1 MRASSAN
8 AGPSNQT
15 SPPPRAAPL
24 RGGSLPLTA
33 SNRDLS
39 ARSSLTPKHIARAD
53 REQSLRNR
61 ILAGAGLTLAL
72 VIGLLAYGWIQ
83 VNVVQPPQPVAI
95 VNGQEITTGT
105 FRDRVKLVQYNLQS
119 QYSSLNSILAVV
131 GDDAQ
136 ARSTYQSQLNNV
148 TQQLASPVFVGS
160 SVLDGLIQE
169 ALIEQ
174 EAKRLGVT
182 ISEQDIDQAIEQNFG
197 YSDQPTAVA
206 SESPNDASPTPSE
219 SGATPSEPAP
229 TATASAAPAIATPYT
244 RELFE
249 RNYQAFLFELG
260 SFGVRES
267 AVRSELQAQL
277 YRERLGKTFEAGVPR
292 LQEQVW
298 ARHILVG
305 DEALAAD
312 LLEQAR
318 AGADW
323 EALALENSTDE
334 GSKATGGDLGWFARG
349 RMVEPF
355 EQAAFAGQVGDIVG
369 PVQSDFG
376 WHIIEILGHEDRELS
391 DSEFQAAVARAFDE
405 GLNGSRDAAEVTI
418 RDYWIERVPAPP
430 ILPPS
435 QG

>member
-1 MRASSAN
+1 M
-8 AGPSNQT
+8 
-15 SPPPRAAPL
+15 
-24 RGGSLPLTA
+24 
-33 SNRDLS
+33 S

-72 VIGLLAYGWIQ
+72 VIGLLTYGWIQ
-83 VNVVQPPQPVAI
+83 VNVIQPPQPVAI
-95 VNGQEITTGT
+95 VNGQEISTGM

-131 GDDAQ
+131 GDDPQ

-148 TQQLASPVFVGS
+148 TQQLASPLFVGS

-174 EAKRLGVT
+174 EANRRGITVGE
-182 ISEQDIDQAIEQNFG
+182 SDIELSIEQNFG
-197 YSDQPTAVA
+197 FSDQPTPVA
-206 SESPNDASPTPSE
+206 SALPSGGSPTPSE
-219 SGATPSEPAP
+219 SSATPSGSGP
-229 TATASAAPAIATPYT
+229 TATASVAPAIATPYT

-249 RNYQAFLFELG
+249 RNYQAFIIELR

-277 YRERLGKTFEAGVPR
+277 YRERLGVTFEAEVPR
-292 LQEQVW
+292 VQEQVW
-298 ARHILVG
+298 ARHILV
-305 DEALAAD
+305 DEEALAAE
-312 LLEQAR
+312 LLEQVR
-318 AGADW
+318 SGADW

-334 GSKATGGDLGWFARG
+334 SNKAEGGDLGWFARG

-355 EQAAFAGQVGDIVG
+355 EQAAFAGQVGDVVG

-376 WHIIEILGHEDRELS
+376 WHLIEILGHEDRDLS
-391 DSEFQAAVARAFDE
+391 DSEFRAAVARAFDE
-405 GLNGSRDAAEVTI
+405 WLNGSREAAEVTI

>member
-1 MRASSAN
+1 
-8 AGPSNQT
+8 
-15 SPPPRAAPL
+15 
-24 RGGSLPLTA
+24 
-33 SNRDLS
+33 LS
-39 ARSSLTPKHIARAD
+39 ARSPLTPKHIARAD

-72 VIGLLAYGWIQ
+72 VIGLLTYGWIQ
-83 VNVVQPPQPVAI
+83 VNVIQPPQPVAI

-119 QYSSLNSILAVV
+119 QYASLNSILAIV

-148 TQQLASPVFVGS
+148 AQQLGSPLFVGS

-169 ALIEQ
+169 VLIEQ
-174 EAKRLGVT
+174 EANRLGITVA
-182 ISEQDIDQAIEQNFG
+182 EQDIDQAIEQNFG
-197 YSDQPTAVA
+197 FSGQPTAVA
-206 SESPNDASPTPSE
+206 SASPDAAIPIPSE
-219 SGATPSEPAP
+219 SSATSNGSGPTAIASPAP
-229 TATASAAPAIATPYT
+229 AVATPYT

-249 RNYQAFLFELG
+249 RNYQAFIIELG

-277 YRERLGKTFEAGVPR
+277 YRERLGETFDAQVPR
-292 LQEQVW
+292 VQEQVW
-298 ARHILVG
+298 ARHILVD

-318 AGADW
+318 SGADW
-323 EALALENSTDE
+323 ETLALDNSTDE
-334 GSKATGGDLGWFARG
+334 SNKAEGGDLGWFARG

-355 EQAAFAGQVGDIVG
+355 EEAAFAGQVGEIVG

-376 WHIIEILGHEDRELS
+376 WHLIEILGHEDRELT
-391 DSEFQAAVARAFDE
+391 DSELSAAVSRAFDE
-405 GLNGSRDAAEVTI
+405 WLNGSRDAAEVTI
-418 RDYWIERVPAPP
+418 RDYWIERVPSPP

>member
-1 MRASSAN
+1 M
-8 AGPSNQT
+8 
-15 SPPPRAAPL
+15 
-24 RGGSLPLTA
+24 
-33 SNRDLS
+33 S

-72 VIGLLAYGWIQ
+72 VIGLLTYGWIQ
-83 VNVVQPPQPVAI
+83 VNVIQPPQPVAI
-95 VNGQEITTGT
+95 VNGQEISTGM

-131 GDDAQ
+131 GDDPQ

-148 TQQLASPVFVGS
+148 TQQLASPLFVGS

-174 EAKRLGVT
+174 EANRRGITV
-182 ISEQDIDQAIEQNFG
+182 SESDIELSIEQNFG
-197 YSDQPTAVA
+197 FSDQPTPVA
-206 SESPNDASPTPSE
+206 SALPSGGSPTPSE
-219 SGATPSEPAP
+219 ASATPSGSGP
-229 TATASAAPAIATPYT
+229 TATASVAPAIATPYT

-249 RNYQAFLFELG
+249 RNYQAFIIELR

-277 YRERLGKTFEAGVPR
+277 YRERLGVTFEAEVPR
-292 LQEQVW
+292 VQEQVW
-298 ARHILVG
+298 ARHILV
-305 DEALAAD
+305 DEEALAAE
-312 LLEQAR
+312 LLEQVR
-318 AGADW
+318 SGADW

-334 GSKATGGDLGWFARG
+334 SNKAEGGDLGWFARG

-355 EQAAFAGQVGDIVG
+355 EQAAFAGQVGDVVG

-376 WHIIEILGHEDRELS
+376 WHLIEILGHEDRDLS
-391 DSEFQAAVARAFDE
+391 DSEFRAAVARAFDE
-405 GLNGSRDAAEVTI
+405 WLNGSREAAEVTI

>member
-1 MRASSAN
+1 
-8 AGPSNQT
+8 
-15 SPPPRAAPL
+15 
-24 RGGSLPLTA
+24 
-33 SNRDLS
+33 LS

-72 VIGLLAYGWIQ
+72 VIGLLTYGWIQ
-83 VNVVQPPQPVAI
+83 VNVIQPPQPVAI
-95 VNGQEITTGT
+95 VNGQEISTGM

-131 GDDAQ
+131 GDDPQ

-148 TQQLASPVFVGS
+148 TQQLASPLFVGS

-174 EAKRLGVT
+174 EANRRGITV
-182 ISEQDIDQAIEQNFG
+182 SESDIELSIEQNFG
-197 YSDQPTAVA
+197 FSDQPTPVA
-206 SESPNDASPTPSE
+206 SALPSGGSPTPSE
-219 SGATPSEPAP
+219 ASATPSGSGP
-229 TATASAAPAIATPYT
+229 TATASVAPAIATPYT

-249 RNYQAFLFELG
+249 RNYQAFIIELR

-277 YRERLGKTFEAGVPR
+277 YRERLGVTFEAEVPR
-292 LQEQVW
+292 VQEQVW
-298 ARHILVG
+298 ARHILV
-305 DEALAAD
+305 DEEALAAE
-312 LLEQAR
+312 LLEQVR
-318 AGADW
+318 SGADW

-334 GSKATGGDLGWFARG
+334 SNKAEGGDLGWFARG

-355 EQAAFAGQVGDIVG
+355 EQAAFAGQVGDVVG

-376 WHIIEILGHEDRELS
+376 WHLIEILGHEDRDLS
-391 DSEFQAAVARAFDE
+391 DSEFRAAVARAFDE
-405 GLNGSRDAAEVTI
+405 WLNGSREAAEVTI